1 MLFIDQ
7 LDRITSEY
15 PDKVAIVDKEKS
27 ITFSELRARAISLA
41 SEIHK
46 IHPQT
51 KRPIVVE
58 TDRLLETIISFFAVI
73 YSGNFYVPIDAAMPR
88 ERIETIKKRL
98 ESTLG
103 IYHTKNI
110 FEDYALQYEYDH
122 DYGCDEAALERIRA
136 KMIDADPVYVLFT
149 SGTTGEP
156 KGVVISN
163 FMLVDLQ
170 DWLYKTL
177 KINENDR
184 LANQTPLFFDASLKE
199 LCLFTKTGATLYLM
213 DPKDFL
219 FPVKVVEYLNENKIT
234 AILWSVSALNI
245 LANSNVFDIDKPKYL
260 RLVTF
265 AGEQMS
271 AQKLNIWRQAVE
283 VEYFNLYGPTEATC
297 DCCYYK
303 VDRDFQDDEII
314 PIGKACENMEV
325 MILDGDKEADEGEL
339 VIRGRGVS
347 YGYYNKLDQT
357 EKAFVQN
364 PLNKAYREIVY
375 RSGDFVRRNNFGEI
389 EFLARKDNQVKVFG
403 HRIELDE
410 IERQVYAMG
419 IHEAS
424 AVFDKENEI
433 IILFYSGKEFLRKE
447 FKDFILERLP
457 KYMLP
462 SKFVHMDALPKTQNT
477 KIDKKRLLE
486 IYESGEV

>member
-51 KRPIVVE
+51 KRPIMVE
-58 TDRLLETIISFFAVI
+58 TDRFLETIISFFAVL
-73 YSGNFYVPIDAAMPR
+73 YSGNFYVPIDAAMPH

-110 FEDYALQYEYDH
+110 FEDYALQYDYNH
-122 DYGCDEAALERIRA
+122 DYGCDDEALEAIRA

-170 DWLYKTL
+170 DWLEKTL

-213 DPKDFL
+213 DTKDFL

-271 AQKLNIWRQAVE
+271 AQKLNIWRKAIDA
-283 VEYFNLYGPTEATC
+283 EYFNLYGPTEATC
-297 DCCYYK
+297 DSCYYK

-433 IILFYSGKEFLRKE
+433 IILFYSGKEFSRKE

-486 IYESGEV
+486 IYERGEV